1 MDGLIGIINGMIVN
15 GKLNAGMIVNGKLN
29 AEPGG
34 SPMDLSVTFASKNL
48 IDVRNVERKI
58 SLGSWS

>member
-1 MDGLIGIINGMIVN
+1 MDGLIGIIN
-15 GKLNAGMIVNGKLN
+15 GMIVNGKLN